1 MTRDPPTTTGVRGR
15 YSLWLFPTA
24 PAPRGFSSAFGRRDP
39 FRNRS
44 TMTRCAKCRSKEL
57 RDRCTD
63 LRRGIREEWEEHI
76 ENFEL
81 RSCK

>member
-1 MTRDPPTTTGVRGR
+1 MTRDPPTTTGVRR
-15 YSLWLFPTA
+15 CYCFWPLPTA
-24 PAPRGFSSAFGRRDP
+24 PAPRSFSSSLGRRHP

-57 RDRCTD
+57 RDRGAD
-63 LRRGIREEWEEHI
+63 LCRGICEEREEHI

-81 RSCK
+81 RSC